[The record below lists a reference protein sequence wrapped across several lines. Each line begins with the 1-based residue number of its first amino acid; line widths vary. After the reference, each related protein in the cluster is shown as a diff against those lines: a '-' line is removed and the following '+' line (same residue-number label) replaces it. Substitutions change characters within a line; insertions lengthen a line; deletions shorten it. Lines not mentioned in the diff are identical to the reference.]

1 MSLNLSRYDCM
12 SGMIEGTYI
21 PTKGPSS
28 PNCCSSTSSEIALY
42 ISLSMFVDG
51 SYYSTKFRPSTPQ
64 RTRYR
69 RRERPILQRATAV
82 PDAATLEST
91 ESQDLIQLVSCRS
104 AKFSPSSQGRGPIYE
119 QAVKCQELLDKL
131 VAHENDVV
139 GLCREYQDS
148 FEYWAGHHRVFARKS
163 SCLDNKLR
171 NTPSSQEIIA
181 VVLNRIDG
189 TIINGTRRQTKLSQ
203 GRKQEPR
210 DNLILEETEE
220 FQWAVEGINRLL
232 NLGFLIKSA
241 SARSKATS
249 LLGFAQHS
257 DLIPFKN
264 LCSQSVEILYPNTPR
279 ELKDCLVASMT
290 RRYAANFH
298 PRFRRATVYKLGK
311 DPCTPT
317 SVNGDETEGSSE
329 DQVSNKSDMQTSPYQ
344 FHQENY
350 PKPPEKRN
358 TNKIACE
365 WCSSVLT
372 QEILKPINWRQH
384 VDADLTPY
392 MCIADECPDSHPHFS
407 EFNDWLKHMQ
417 GHGQHWYQ
425 ELFQVMSWR
434 CLDCTPD
441 LKVFI
446 NSHRLLLHMQEQ
458 HKEHY
463 TDRQIEIIS
472 RNSTGREPRL
482 DKCRLCYYK
491 IGETA
496 SPKHLYSRKR
506 RKQPLQEMEIKI
518 ARANS
523 EMSHPKPHSSID
535 DPSFDFDRRA
545 ESDDDGSDDADGS
558 PNPKAAKTMALH
570 VAGHLQVLMLLTV
583 RLASIQSNEEILIE
597 NIDNDSA
604 NADVDCNSSCEYDF
618 GKLSDIDLL
627 DATRDGPLQKTHA
640 SDFDIPY
647 SPGTPIP
654 DDESFGDWNHIPRL
668 HIPPEEDK
676 FLQQVIKSGA
686 YQSHMN
692 VRNGSRVWSLEID
705 I

>member
-1 MSLNLSRYDCM
+1 MD
-12 SGMIEGTYI
+12 
-21 PTKGPSS
+21 
-28 PNCCSSTSSEIALY
+28 
-42 ISLSMFVDG
+42 
-51 SYYSTKFRPSTPQ
+51 
-64 RTRYR
+64 
-69 RRERPILQRATAV
+69 
-82 PDAATLEST
+82 TL
-91 ESQDLIQLVSCRS
+91 R
-104 AKFSPSSQGRGPIYE
+104 RGPIYE

-171 NTPSSQEIIA
+171 NTPSSQEIIVCHLA
-181 VVLNRIDG
+181 ILADSAERLLNRIDG
-189 TIINGTRRQTKLSQ
+189 AIINGTRRQTKLSQ

-220 FQWAVEGINRLL
+220 FQWVVEGINRLL

-264 LCSQSVEILYPNTPR
+264 LCSQSVEILYPNIPR

-298 PRFRRATVYKLGK
+298 PRFRRATVYKLSK

-329 DQVSNKSDMQTSPYQ
+329 DQVSNKSD
-344 FHQENY
+344 
-350 PKPPEKRN
+350 
-358 TNKIACE
+358 I
-365 WCSSVLT
+365 
-372 QEILKPINWRQH
+372 QH

-425 ELFQVMSWR
+425 GLFQVMSWR

-558 PNPKAAKTMALH
+558 PNPKASKTMALH

-583 RLASIQSNEEILIE
+583 RLASIQSTEEILIE